1 MAIVGKIMSKNYW
14 VDGDIYKDLNTKA
27 QFLNGLELVRKIQL
41 KDGDHVLDVGCG
53 TGNVLLH
60 LAQHHPNCNFVGI
73 DLSSSMLDVG
83 KKQADLLN
91 IHNIKF
97 IQANIEELDID
108 LYDAII
114 SNAAFHWFNKERV
127 LEKLAS
133 SLRNDGTLAIYTAG
147 IDNVIETAL
156 DKEEREFLLSINQL
170 GLVDYYK
177 KFDSFS
183 KRRITPLE
191 LMRSFVE
198 KDLVVSDY
206 GMVLRKVYFSNFEE
220 YFSWLKASG
229 SMWLDPLDKNQQ
241 EAVCSYLI
249 EKLKLDNSN
258 EQYSTYHASAFC
270 VAQRKGGAICGLK
283 PGKFSA

>member
-1 MAIVGKIMSKNYW
+1 MSKNYW

-27 QFLNGLELVRKIQL
+27 QFLNGLELVRNIQL
-41 KDGDHVLDVGCG
+41 KEGDHVLDVGCG
-53 TGNVLLH
+53 TGNILLH
-60 LAQHHPNCNFVGI
+60 LTQQHPNCNFAGI
-73 DLSSSMLDVG
+73 DLSSDMLDVG

-97 IQANIEELDID
+97 IQGNIEELDID
-108 LYDAII
+108 LYDVII

-127 LEKLAS
+127 LEKLVS
-133 SLRNDGTLAIYTAG
+133 SLRNDGILAIYTAG
-147 IDNVIETAL
+147 IDNEIEAVL
-156 DKEEREFLLSINQL
+156 DEEEREFLLSINQL

-183 KRRITPLE
+183 KRRITPVE

-206 GMVLRKVYFSNFEE
+206 GLVLRKVYFSNFEE

-229 SMWLDPLDKNQQ
+229 SMWLHPLDKKQQ
-241 EAVCSYLI
+241 DAVCSYFI
-249 EKLKLDNSN
+249 EKLKLDNNN

-270 VAQRKGGAICGLK
+270 IAKKKGGAICELK
-283 PGKFSA
+283 SGRVSV